1 MSIDRISYPLPTIVN
16 GYACLTQ
23 AEVELANRD
32 IDPARP
38 EYGPGG
44 RDAAT
49 DAKAGTAAQ
58 AQRQPD
64 DARSDQA
71 ERILSYAPNAILITP
86 ADKATTYSVTA

>member
-16 GYACLTQ
+16 GYACLSQ

-38 EYGPGG
+38 QNGPGG
-44 RDAAT
+44 RDAP
-49 DAKAGTAAQ
+49 GAAN
-58 AQRQPD
+58 AEPPGKV
-64 DARSDQA
+64 RSGPEAAPADHA
-71 ERILSYAPNAILITP
+71 ERILSYAPGDIRTTP